1 MDKKDDQQ
9 RKDKSADSTDELKMA
24 NDRRIDALLGIQNRY
39 VRTAR
44 HIEQNKDITSPENLE
59 HAIEIQKDREEQM
72 ENLKNI
78 IAYGKHEEVD
88 EKKNLERNLK
98 FTENYLRNNADR
110 MDEETLRKT
119 MEKQEH
125 RREQMDFLD

>member
-1 MDKKDDQQ
+1 MAKKNDQQ
-9 RKDKSADSTDELKMA
+9 SREKAVDSTDELKMA
-24 NDRRIDALLGIQNRY
+24 NERRIDALLDIQNRY

-44 HIEQNKDITSPENLE
+44 HIEQNKEITNPENLE
-59 HAIEIQKDREEQM
+59 HAIEIQKDREERI

-98 FTENYLRNNADR
+98 FTENYLRNHSEK
-110 MDEETLRKT
+110 MDEDTLRKT
-119 MEKQEH
+119 REKQEH
-125 RREQMDFLD
+125 RREQMDFLS

>member
-1 MDKKDDQQ
+1 
-9 RKDKSADSTDELKMA
+9 MA
-24 NDRRIDALLGIQNRY
+24 NERRIDALLDIQNRY

-44 HIEQNKDITSPENLE
+44 HIEQNKEITNPENLE
-59 HAIEIQKDREEQM
+59 HAIEIQKDREERI

-98 FTENYLRNNADR
+98 FTENYLRNHSEK
-110 MDEETLRKT
+110 MDEDTLRKT
-119 MEKQEH
+119 REKQEH
-125 RREQMDFLD
+125 RREQMDFLS